1 MISSQRFISLICERE
16 DIRLQAGGF
25 ITNIMDKIIGQTSTY
40 QCQWK
45 VQYSFLGLV
54 SFLGDAYCLGCGL
67 IHNSFLLWIYIGDNG
82 GLSGSKK
89 VLSCNFGHLQHYSVM
104 IISTIEAPQS
114 TVCVTNL
121 TQWLGHTGKLWLTG
135 STLLCILQYTR
146 QVHVLVMGNTFIE
159 LI

>member
-1 MISSQRFISLICERE
+1 MISSHRFITLICERE

-45 VQYSFLGLV
+45 IQYSFLGLV

-89 VLSCNFGHLQHYSVM
+89 VLSCNFGHLQHYSVKS
-104 IISTIEAPQS
+104 ISTIEAPHSQS
-114 TVCVTNL
+114 NKSH
-121 TQWLGHTGKLWLTG
+121 TQWQYPHCFALYRFISQLWEI
-135 STLLCILQYTR
+135 LLYRINLDGI
-146 QVHVLVMGNTFIE
+146 VFHVGFENM
-159 LI
+159 